1 MDIDLYDGDMLLERA
16 GTPVDVAIQSIRS
29 AANFGLIVKR
39 LEALHSGSRDAA
51 ERAEAKRLYGLR
63 ARGQKTRERLNQQ
76 AKDILAR
83 IKGDHTQL
91 TDADRDVLMQY
102 SGRGG
107 LQSENS
113 LSEYYTPP
121 EIAEGTWDMLKAN
134 GFANGNVCEPS
145 TGAGVFLGTKPAGVK
160 MVGAE
165 IDPTSSGVASVLN
178 PDDVVRNQSFEQLC
192 ASTPDGT
199 FDAMIGNVPFGDT
212 RGKWKQYDSEY
223 QDIKEMERYFVTRA
237 IDKVKPGGLVCL
249 IVPPN
254 IVGDRSK
261 TFQKWRRS
269 LSLKAEFLGAHK
281 LPSGTFGGQ
290 NGNGTDTV
298 VDVLVLRK
306 HGAEVAA
313 KVIDMQAGDLE
324 AANVY
329 WNTWIE
335 GEWFRS
341 PEGRPFVHGEV
352 MQGFRGEIVKSEL
365 TNAQLKTLLARK
377 FDSRIN
383 FDALGAA
390 PTITRN
396 YSDGDRRMIAG
407 VEHELVAGEWVK
419 VEQAITDG
427 GTIDASK
434 YGVGTLDEM
443 RDALAGARS
452 ALVLD
457 FEQARRAVQGEFA
470 DMAQRHVLLAV
481 RVAEEAPEAMRERVY
496 RAALIG
502 AEIEQYTVA
511 LNTGSAT
518 EGDLERLQKLV
529 TAEVAAYGNPANDL
543 AKLILKGEGAN
554 RVAAF
559 ATSVGK
565 DGGFSD
571 LLAGKVERGAARAY
585 NSDDFEDVVRHLSAM
600 NGRPVALD
608 DVLQLYTGAGR
619 ISSLE
624 DAASFDQVAITPT
637 GLMTTMRRFVS
648 GNVVEKTRDLKGHIA
663 AGTDSDAILSK
674 YRQQLEAIEKARTK
688 TDVDGIT
695 FAFRGKWYP
704 RKYLE
709 EFLQEQGF
717 TDLEWDARSREWW
730 VDGADGFEKQLGKYI
745 NGQGV
750 SAGTRTSEYRDRIA
764 QLEGQF
770 NVWLRQHEDIDDLT
784 QLYNDTFNA
793 HLPHEYDE
801 SPLGLEGVSDQV
813 KPHGYQNA
821 GVRRLSEEGR
831 GILGLDVGLGKT
843 FSALAL
849 AAYNR
854 QQGRAKRTCIV
865 VPKAV
870 LENWY
875 HEAKQF
881 YGSLDSALFVG
892 FTPVR
897 NKDGVI
903 ERAPVLD
910 ENGQPRR
917 NRHTGEAEY
926 RDVLKAD
933 SNAVVFE
940 KMHQI
945 PATSASLVIMTKERF
960 GEIPMR
966 PETRESYT
974 DKMADKRLLSDAKA
988 KEFMLGEKTK
998 GSYAEAKKS
1007 EKYREMYAAEGSRK
1021 KNQFPYFEQM
1031 GFDSV
1036 IIDEAHEFKNAY
1048 EANSQTAK
1056 LAYLPTAP
1064 ASKRSIDMAAK
1075 MAYLRQHNGGR
1086 GPVLLS
1092 ATPVTNSPTEIF
1104 NMLSYVMDIEEFES
1118 MGISSVDDFIGHY
1131 CDVDTVDVVKLSG
1144 KVEAKEAVV
1153 GFRNLDGLRSL
1164 FNRFTNMK
1172 KAADVNDD
1180 ANSLKIPEA
1189 NEIHAPANMLPEQR
1203 ALYEELRL
1211 QAEGIEM
1218 VDGVP
1223 VQLDKDQRRPIFAI
1237 IRDMDRVTTD
1247 LDLYFRTMTFTFAA
1261 ADRAKVEKLVADL
1274 PQTTTETLGDEDD
1287 GEETETQSVSLADS
1301 VEISADAKGVTLVVP
1316 EAYEDEVVKRLS
1328 KFGIAEN
1335 SVAHPVTPKYAKML
1349 ENLRAEHEAGGKQ
1362 IVFTEEKTQHNKIKR
1377 LIVHHLPVEAKEIEI
1392 INAATA
1398 SGDKLE
1404 KISAAYNTGKARIV
1418 IANRKA
1424 EVGVNLQRGTTA
1436 IHHLTLPWTPASIQQ
1451 RNGRGV
1457 RQGNNAA
1464 KVDVFYYL
1472 GKGSFD
1478 QYRLDMLKRKAD
1490 WLNDLF
1496 TGTDSRAENANAGVS
1511 DEYAAMLASDPEEFK
1526 RRILAQKAEKAQRER
1541 DQRNLRAAIDL
1552 HNLAAAK
1559 RVLSKI
1565 EERRA
1570 AALAEAADD
1579 ADRAAINERYDGMRR
1594 KNERKVKTLT
1604 DGLLAQQEA
1613 DKIDPDAKS
1622 LIGSGQY
1629 VVDTSGQIIRAGGF
1643 YQYSRDRSV
1652 GDGKAKIII
1661 EVTEVDPEAKSFK
1674 GRLVLGNDYYLEG
1687 PLRNN
1692 GSAAISQLPRG
1703 LREVKMNRQQ
1713 LAQERMMAKPAIE
1726 YADLLNPDYRVGA
1739 EWLAEMQHQKP
1750 KGMGAAVVRDSSG
1763 QFALHT
1769 ESDRKPL
1776 PEGMAYVYPDMD
1788 SAEFRAVLGGLLVPY
1803 INSGYGSAYH
1813 VTALAEKAFGRDWRT
1828 AVAEY
1833 GKKAGP
1839 ADIERITGEVFAV
1852 VPMPSAELEPGE
1864 RVKQLASMIR
1874 AAETVAKDL
1883 GGKAGYSN
1891 LVEIGAAAAA
1901 IVQAELDAT
1910 NRALKEAEEA
1920 EKAAR
1925 QARLQKLLADAAS
1938 NPDQAKALEAARNAW
1953 TAHAGGR
1960 MSDDDKATAVAEAQ
1974 AVIADTVLRLV
1985 NSGLTAAE
1993 VIGRIEHA
2001 GQQAYSSTRA
2011 SDLDIGSYAF
2021 GNQASQAAAV
2031 TLFSDIINPAA
2042 ISAAMLQ
2049 HIGSFGS
2056 YQVSKAMA
2064 VVLPAIAH
2072 RLAGVEPAADKPA
2085 LLAAWSALTKR
2096 LTAQWDAKDFSSGLA
2111 QFGDFS
2117 RKGPRLKAINAIL
2130 ATCQAGFMA
2139 RFGANI
2145 AEVEAPAAAQVVSPI
2160 PESVVARFAAKGIEA
2175 KANTAAVMWSD
2186 RNRGSQQLAEP
2197 GTRLFLFDP
2206 EGRNGPLNKM
2216 AQDWLKKQ
2224 FGAVWS
2230 ADFADGF
2237 KGLWWHIPVAGT
2249 DFEKLEK
2256 LIG

>member
-1328 KFGIAEN
+1328 KFGISEN

-1349 ENLRAEHEAGGKQ
+1349 ENLRAEHESGGKQ
-1362 IVFTEEKTQHNKIKR
+1362 LVFTEEKTQHNKIKR

-1579 ADRAAINERYDGMRR
+1579 ADRAAVNERYDGMKR

-1613 DKIDPDAKS
+1613 DKIDLDAKS

-1692 GSAAISQLPRG
+1692 GSASISQLPRG

-1769 ESDRKPL
+1769 ESDRKLL

-1839 ADIERITGEVFAV
+1839 ADIERIIGEVFAV
-1852 VPMPSAELEPGE
+1852 VPMPSAELESGE

-1960 MSDDDKATAVAEAQ
+1960 MSDDDKASAVAEAQ
-1974 AVIADTVLRLV
+1974 AVIADTVLQLV

-1993 VIGRIEHA
+1993 VMGRIEHA

-2011 SDLDIGSYAF
+2011 SDLDIGSGAF
-2021 GNQASQAAAV
+2021 GKQASQAAAV
-2031 TLFSDIINPAA
+2031 TLFSDIISPAA

-2085 LLAAWSALTKR
+2085 LLAAWGDLTKR
-2096 LTAQWDAKDFSSGLA
+2096 LTAQWDANDFSSGLA

-2186 RNRGSQQLAEP
+2186 RNRGRQQLAEP